1 MRSLAVDVAVG
12 AVAAGLPGGQAIAK
26 VGVGGPGAGQVGLWR
41 WETARYL
48 GEREVRRQLPKQQ
61 QVRRELANPRP
72 KPRQEQGMPTQRGNP
87 SSKLPRRQAEKKG
100 DCKDGDKPGGD
111 KPAGDKPGGDKPG
124 GDKPGGGKP
133 ASGKPAGSKRKPAV
147 EKRASESSFATPRKA
162 ARIQEHDE
170 GMAFASP
177 GPVNAG
183 KFVNS
188 TKRRAHEKRRQVAA
202 LAMGKLKTAC
212 LPCLSIP
219 PEPFTKQ
226 SFTARDPNKNP
237 YASNIGVVL
246 KATSFYVA
254 PATIPDDLTEFI
266 HLDNRGGCTVGW
278 TVFPSLSIA
287 QLGFNV

>member
-12 AVAAGLPGGQAIAK
+12 AVAAGLPGGQATAK
-26 VGVGGPGAGQVGLWR
+26 VGVGGPAAGQVGLR
-41 WETARYL
+41 SWE
-48 GEREVRRQLPKQQ
+48 RQLPKQR

-87 SSKLPRRQAEKKG
+87 SSKLPRRQAEKKKG

-111 KPAGDKPGGDKPG
+111 KPAGDKPGGDKPA
-124 GDKPGGGKP
+124 GGKP
-133 ASGKPAGSKRKPAV
+133 AGGKPTGSKPAGRKPAV

-162 ARIQEHDE
+162 ARIREHDE

-188 TKRRAHEKRRQVAA
+188 TKRRAHEKRQQVAA

-226 SFTARDPNKNP
+226 SFTVRDPNKNP

-254 PATIPDDLTEFI
+254 PATIPEDLREFI
-266 HLDNRGGCTVGW
+266 HLDNKGGCTVGW

-287 QLGFNV
+287 RLGF